1 MILIK
6 ILHVPLF
13 IEYDS
18 DNDPLKLVYTSPS
31 FMNEK
36 GGPMQVVL
44 VYEVNKNYIPWS
56 NPIYNIF

>member
-44 VYEVNKNYIPWS
+44 VYEVNKNYIP
-56 NPIYNIF
+56 